1 MRHFSSLCCLFLLL
15 VACNTANS
23 RKDKTVAAPTTPP
36 EAPKYSGK
44 LPLDKIKLPPGFQI
58 GVYAEGVVNARSLCL
73 SPKGTLFV
81 GTREEGSVYALRD
94 TNGDQRADQVFTIAK
109 KLNMPNGVAVRNGAL
124 YVAEVNR
131 ILRYND
137 IEKCIDALARGEASC
152 PQPVT
157 VYDKYPTES
166 HHGWKYIAFGPDG
179 KLYIP
184 VGAPCNICESKDPI
198 YASMT
203 RLDVDQPGA
212 KPEVVASGIRNSV
225 GFDWNPTTG
234 ELWFTDNGRDMLGD
248 DMPPCELNR
257 MTKTGQHYGYP
268 YCHGGTIVDPEFGQK
283 RACADFTAPAQN
295 LGPHVAPLGLEFY
308 TGKMFPADY
317 RNQILIAEHG
327 SWNRSAKIG
336 YRLSLVRLDA
346 QGKSL
351 GYTTFAEGWL
361 EGSEAWGRPVD
372 VDQLPD
378 GSLLVSDDQADAI
391 YRITYTGK

>member
-1 MRHFSSLCCLFLLL
+1 MRPFFSLCILLL
-15 VACNTANS
+15 LISCNATHS
-23 RKDKTVAAPTTPP
+23 RENKTVTAPAAPP
-36 EAPKYSGK
+36 EMPKYGGK

-94 TNGDQRADQVFTIAK
+94 TNGDQRADQVFTIAR
-109 KLNMPNGVAVRNGAL
+109 KLNMPNGVALHNGAL

-131 ILRYND
+131 ILRYDD

-203 RLDVDQPGA
+203 RLDVDKPGS
-212 KPEVVASGIRNSV
+212 KPEVIASGIRNSV
-225 GFDWNPTTG
+225 GFDWHPTTG
-234 ELWFTDNGRDMLGD
+234 EMWFTDNGRDMLGD
-248 DMPPCELNR
+248 DIPPCELNQI
-257 MTKTGQHYGYP
+257 TKTGQHYGYP
-268 YCHGGTIVDPEFGQK
+268 YCHGGTIPDPEFGK
-283 RACADFTAPAQN
+283 NRSCADFVAPVQN

-308 TGKMFPADY
+308 TGKMFPSIY
-317 RNQILIAEHG
+317 QNQAFIAEHG
-327 SWNRSAKIG
+327 SWNRSTKIG
-336 YRLSLVRLDA
+336 YRISLVKLDA

-351 GYTTFAEGWL
+351 GYSTFAEGWL

-372 VDQLPD
+372 VEQLPD
-378 GSLLVSDDQADAI
+378 GSLLISDDQADAV
-391 YRITYTGK
+391 YRVWYAG